1 MSDLGHERINK
12 TKVVVKN
19 TSLLYVRMVF
29 VIVIN
34 LYASRIILSTLGIE
48 DFGIYN
54 VVGGVVMMFSF
65 LNTAMSVGTQR
76 FLSYEIGRGGEGLR
90 NIFISSVH
98 VHLFISALIV
108 LFSETLGLW
117 FLEAKMQIPEER
129 VDAAFW
135 VFQSAVFSL
144 VFTVNIVPYNA
155 FVMSRED
162 MGVFA
167 FISMFEALLKFLII
181 FLLDCFS
188 FDKLKLYACLSL
200 LVAIV
205 VFLAYRI
212 YCQMHYTEARYAFRW
227 NGALFSRLLSYSSWN
242 LFGGFANVC
251 SNYGINVVL
260 NLFFGATVNAAR
272 GIAYQVNAAVANF
285 VVNFQSALN
294 PPIVKAYAQG
304 DYDYMQSLV
313 YRGAKYSFFLLY
325 FLCLPL
331 FICAPYVLDL
341 WLVEVP
347 DHAISFTRWALGIS
361 LIDSFSGTLM
371 ISSQASG
378 RIRTYQLSVALCLIS
393 ILPLSYLFLDIY
405 HIPEIA
411 FVISLGVSIAAL
423 FLRLFIVSKLVPLSI
438 SHFIHKVIFPA
449 FSVVLLTPVLPYLF
463 YNRLAP
469 NFLSFVCCCFFC
481 WGLCAAVYWFLGFE
495 KGERAFFR
503 AKIETV
509 ILKLKM
515 RNRE

>member
-1 MSDLGHERINK
+1 MLIFSGWSFVGNLANVGFWQGMNMWL
-12 TKVVVKN
+12 N
-19 TSLLYVRMVF
+19 VF
-29 VIVIN
+29 YGVALN
-34 LYASRIILSTLGIE
+34 AAMGIT
-48 DFGIYN
+48 N
-54 VVGGVVMMFSF
+54 QVTNAVSSF
-65 LNTAMSVGTQR
+65 IAN
-76 FLSYEIGRGGEGLR
+76 
-90 NIFISSVH
+90 
-98 VHLFISALIV
+98 
-108 LFSETLGLW
+108 
-117 FLEAKMQIPEER
+117 
-129 VDAAFW
+129 
-135 VFQSAVFSL
+135 FQ
-144 VFTVNIVPYNA
+144 
-155 FVMSRED
+155 
-162 MGVFA
+162 
-167 FISMFEALLKFLII
+167 
-181 FLLDCFS
+181 
-188 FDKLKLYACLSL
+188 
-200 LVAIV
+200 
-205 VFLAYRI
+205 LAYKPAI
-212 YCQMHYTEARYAFRW
+212 IQYYTNTDKNDFYI
-227 NGALFSRLLSYSSWN
+227 L
-242 LFGGFANVC
+242 VC
-251 SNYGINVVL
+251 R
-260 NLFFGATVNAAR
+260 A
-272 GIAYQVNAAVANF
+272 
-285 VVNFQSALN
+285 
-294 PPIVKAYAQG
+294 
-304 DYDYMQSLV
+304 
-313 YRGAKYSFFLLY
+313 AKYSFFLLY

-378 RIRTYQLSVALCLIS
+378 RIRIYQLSVALCLIS

-481 WGLCAAVYWFLGFE
+481 WGLCAVVYWFLGFE